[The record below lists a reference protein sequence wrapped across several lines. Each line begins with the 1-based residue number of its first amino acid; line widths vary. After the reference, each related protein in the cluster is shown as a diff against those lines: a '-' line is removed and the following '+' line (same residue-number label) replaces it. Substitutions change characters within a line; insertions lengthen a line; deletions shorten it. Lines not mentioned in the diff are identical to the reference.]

1 MKIIF
6 GVFDNLDAKL
16 LSKIKYFDID
26 THGAFDSGSVYF
38 IVNVRVFANLEKHV
52 EKTSPT
58 KCLAIC
64 QCYLCSYF

>member
-16 LSKIKYFDID
+16 LSKKYFGVD

-38 IVNVRVFANLEKHV
+38 NSNVMFG
-52 EKTSPT
+52 
-58 KCLAIC
+58 
-64 QCYLCSYF
+64 